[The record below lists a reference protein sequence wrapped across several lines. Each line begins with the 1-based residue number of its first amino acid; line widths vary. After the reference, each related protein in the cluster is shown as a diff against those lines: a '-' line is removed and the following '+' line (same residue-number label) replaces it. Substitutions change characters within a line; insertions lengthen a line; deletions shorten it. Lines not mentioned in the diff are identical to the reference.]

1 MVCSGQRIETVG
13 DRSDAIKT
21 RNHPQRPK
29 TTHNDLGSLWVV
41 FGRCGWFRV
50 LVITRERDKTIGSN
64 EKTKALHVRFKF
76 WYISSPNS
84 AKQQREMAKFGVLW
98 RT

>member
-1 MVCSGQRIETVG
+1 MLLRQR
-13 DRSDAIKT
+13 
-21 RNHPQRPK
+21 Q
-29 TTHNDLGSLWVV
+29 
-41 FGRCGWFRV
+41 
-50 LVITRERDKTIGSN
+50 RERDKTIESN